1 MLLTATPEQLGVES
15 HFARLR
21 LLDPQRFSSL
31 DRFLDEE
38 AQYQQTAK
46 IAEVLM
52 SDAALEESHLAALE
66 GLLGHRIEDNPEQR
80 FRAIHE
86 LLDRHGT
93 GRILFRNTREA
104 IQGFPGRDC
113 QPAPLPA
120 PENWSKDGKLR
131 EQMWPEEA
139 QLDGSWMETDPR
151 VMWLMERLR
160 SDLKHK
166 KVDRKSVV

>member
-1 MLLTATPEQLGVES
+1 
-15 HFARLR
+15 
-21 LLDPQRFSSL
+21 
-31 DRFLDEE
+31 
-38 AQYQQTAK
+38 
-46 IAEVLM
+46 M
-52 SDAALEESHLAALE
+52 S
-66 GLLGHRIEDNPEQR
+66 
-80 FRAIHE
+80 

-139 QLDGSWMETDPR
+139 QLDGAWMEADPR
-151 VMWLMERLR
+151 VMWLMEKLR
-160 SDLKHK
+160 TDLKHK
-166 KVDRKSVV
+166 KCCSLHVVVPWLKRLKMYSVYMQVFVLQCSMKA

>member
-1 MLLTATPEQLGVES
+1 
-15 HFARLR
+15 
-21 LLDPQRFSSL
+21 
-31 DRFLDEE
+31 
-38 AQYQQTAK
+38 
-46 IAEVLM
+46 VLM
-52 SDAALEESHLAALE
+52 ADMPLEEGHLAALE
-66 GLLGHRIEDNPEQR
+66 GLLGHRIEDAPEQR

-131 EQMWPEEA
+131 
-139 QLDGSWMETDPR
+139 
-151 VMWLMERLR
+151 
-160 SDLKHK
+160 
-166 KVDRKSVV
+166 

>member
-1 MLLTATPEQLGVES
+1 M
-15 HFARLR
+15 
-21 LLDPQRFSSL
+21 
-31 DRFLDEE
+31 DEE
-38 AQYQQTAK
+38 EQYQHTAK

-52 SDAALEESHLAALE
+52 SDAALEESHLVALE
-66 GLLGHRIEDNPEQR
+66 GLLGHRIEDTPEQR

-139 QLDGSWMETDPR
+139 QLDGAVGWKLTR
-151 VMWLMERLR
+151 V
-160 SDLKHK
+160 
-166 KVDRKSVV
+166 